1 MPADSHNCVRFASC
15 RNALVLALA
24 ALAAAACATPSS
36 RPVAP
41 VESRDDAGFT
51 ITEEVHLSGEA
62 RAQYDAAVRLLE
74 QQQYQ
79 QGIALLVELTAKA
92 PQLTAAHI
100 NLGIAYARL
109 DDLERA
115 EASLKRAL
123 ELNPRHPIAH
133 NELGMVYR
141 RTGRFAEARASYE
154 QALAIYPE
162 FHFARRNLAILCDLY
177 LRDTACALEN
187 YERYEAAVP
196 DDEEAAMWLADLR
209 NRAGR

>member
-1 MPADSHNCVRFASC
+1 M
-15 RNALVLALA
+15 ALLV
-24 ALAAAACATPSS
+24 AACATPAT
-36 RPVAP
+36 RPATA
-41 VESRDDAGFT
+41 VETRDDAGFT

-62 RAQYDAAVRLLE
+62 RAEYDEAVRLLE

-109 DDLERA
+109 DDLEHA

-123 ELNPRHPIAH
+123 ELNPRHPIVH

-209 NRAGR
+209 NRVSR